1 MDKLILVHYLNLI
14 GGSIASI
21 KGQCAIYSRML
32 EDQSD
37 DDILHFIMISNE
49 NKIECVNPKLI
60 SSDEYQSVLTKLEE
74 FKTKQ
79 DEFLKNQEIGS
90 EN

>member
-1 MDKLILVHYLNLI
+1 M
-14 GGSIASI
+14 GRSIVRT
-21 KGQCAIYSRML
+21 KEQCAIYSRML

-37 DDILHFIMISNE
+37 DDSLHFIMISDE

-60 SSDEYQSVLTKLEE
+60 SSDEYQSVLAKLEE